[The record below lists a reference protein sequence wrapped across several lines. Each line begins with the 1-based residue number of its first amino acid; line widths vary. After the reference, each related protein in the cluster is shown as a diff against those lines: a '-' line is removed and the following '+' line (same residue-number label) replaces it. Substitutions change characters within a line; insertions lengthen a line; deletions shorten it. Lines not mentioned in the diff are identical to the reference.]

1 VRRKHRKRM
10 TKEDVNMILVLSE
23 GKRPIRNI
31 AEAVGRSVGT
41 VCAVRK
47 TGSFS
52 AYKSMIHERNMK
64 IKRPRKETPQPS
76 VKGQEDVVI
85 AINRLT
91 VAVES
96 LVEAWN
102 SPTKRKFF

>member
-1 VRRKHRKRM
+1 M

-85 AINRLT
+85 AIKSADSCRRVSGRGLEFPNEK
-91 VAVES
+91 ES
-96 LVEAWN
+96 
-102 SPTKRKFF
+102 FF